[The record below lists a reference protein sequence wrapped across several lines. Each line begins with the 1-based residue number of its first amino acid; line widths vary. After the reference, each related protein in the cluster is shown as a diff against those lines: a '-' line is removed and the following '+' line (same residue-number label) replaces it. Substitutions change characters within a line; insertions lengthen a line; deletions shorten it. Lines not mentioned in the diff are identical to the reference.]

1 MNMNDV
7 VGIPKSTTS
16 RRILIADDEE
26 QIVSTLGELSRRL
39 GLEVGSA
46 YDGNM
51 ALQEYQ
57 NIKPDIVVLDI
68 CMPGMNGLA
77 VLAKIRAIDPDCP
90 VILIS
95 GYQHYKHIMDSRK
108 IVPDG
113 FIMKP
118 FRIKTIAQ
126 QILGL
131 LDRREKG
138 LLKKQRERWD

>member
-1 MNMNDV
+1 MDDIV
-7 VGIPKSTTS
+7 TIPKPTNS
-16 RRILIADDEE
+16 RKILIADDEE
-26 QIVSTLGELSRRL
+26 QIVSTLEELSKRL

-57 NIKPDIVVLDI
+57 NTKPDIVILDI

-77 VLAKIRAIDPDCP
+77 VLAKIRAIDPECP

-95 GYQHYKHIMDSRK
+95 GYQHYKHIMDNRK
-108 IVPDG
+108 IMPDG

-131 LDRREKG
+131 LDRKEKG
-138 LLKKQRERWD
+138 LIQKQRERWN